1 MTDPQRSE
9 KKAQADHRTEAVV
22 TVKDEVVVSRDE
34 QVQARLAVSV
44 ATCPTY
50 SLLQD
55 SADATN
61 TSPETSETRAPS
73 PPRRPLTR
81 SQTGRPSKRRV
92 FEDNALDRDSESPLP
107 TKKSRTYRKRASQKG
122 PGEVTSVPPPTP
134 SSRENSAASS
144 SADIPAPSSNNITFL
159 DGLDDST
166 VATERRG
173 PRSRANLPVPVP
185 NLTKKSRGRRVPTT
199 VVLQPEDLK
208 KDKRTYV
215 CSVEGC
221 GKCFHRGEHLKR
233 HIRSIHTHEKPFKCT
248 YSACEKF
255 FNRHDNLLQHLK
267 VHTHNKRPLPS
278 DGSADSLLTDPGQNH
293 AEFAALAADNPSASS
308 SLLAALQQQAAYTP
322 SMVAR
327 SYGLP
332 SEELFTK
339 TNMAVSSVRTEMPQ
353 SPPRMGIAQSSIR
366 DGPPMFS
373 HPPANNSQ
381 PLLLPVATG
390 QNWPQP

>member
-1 MTDPQRSE
+1 MPDSQSSE
-9 KKAQADHRTEAVV
+9 KEVQVDHRAEVAVAA
-22 TVKDEVVVSRDE
+22 KDKVVVSRDE
-34 QVQARLAVSV
+34 QVQG
-44 ATCPTY
+44 
-50 SLLQD
+50 
-55 SADATN
+55 SADDTN
-61 TSPETSETRAPS
+61 AALETSEIRAPS
-73 PPRRPLTR
+73 APRRPLTR
-81 SQTGRPSKRRV
+81 SQTGRPSKRRIL
-92 FEDNALDRDSESPLP
+92 EDNAADRDSESPPP
-107 TKKSRTYRKRASQKG
+107 TKKSRTYRKRTAQRG
-122 PGEVTSVPPPTP
+122 PDEVASVPPPTP

-144 SADIPAPSSNNITFL
+144 SADIPAPSSNNVTFL

-166 VATERRG
+166 VPTERRG

-248 YSACEKF
+248 YPACEKF

-278 DGSADSLLTDPGQNH
+278 DGSADSLLADAGQNH
-293 AEFAALAADNPSASS
+293 VEFAALAANNPSASS
-308 SLLAALQQQAAYTP
+308 SLLVALQQQAYTP

-366 DGPPMFS
+366 DGPSVFP

>member
-1 MTDPQRSE
+1 MVDPQNSE
-9 KKAQADHRTEAVV
+9 KEAQVDHKPEAAVA
-22 TVKDEVVVSRDE
+22 VKEMVVVSRDE
-34 QVQARLAVSV
+34 QVQG
-44 ATCPTY
+44 
-50 SLLQD
+50 
-55 SADATN
+55 SADDTKTA
-61 TSPETSETRAPS
+61 PEICEIRASS

-92 FEDNALDRDSESPLP
+92 LEDNALDRDSESPP
-107 TKKSRTYRKRASQKG
+107 PAKKSRTYQQ
-122 PGEVTSVPPPTP
+122 GEVASVPPPTP

-144 SADIPAPSSNNITFL
+144 SADIPASSSNNVTFL
-159 DGLDDST
+159 DGLDNSN
-166 VATERRG
+166 APAERRG
-173 PRSRANLPVPVP
+173 PRSRANLPIPVP

-199 VVLQPEDLK
+199 VVLQPEELK

-215 CSVEGC
+215 CSVDGC

-248 YSACEKF
+248 YPACEKF

-267 VHTHNKRPLPS
+267 VHTHNKRQLPS
-278 DGSADSLLTDPGQNH
+278 DGSADSLLADQAQNH
-293 AEFAALAADNPSASS
+293 TEFAALATNNPSASS
-308 SLLAALQQQAAYTP
+308 SLLAALQQQAYTP

-332 SEELFTK
+332 SEDLFTK

-353 SPPRMGIAQSSIR
+353 SPPRMAIAQSSNTSQ
-366 DGPPMFS
+366 P
-373 HPPANNSQ
+373 Q
-381 PLLLPVATG
+381 PLLLPVTTG

>member
-1 MTDPQRSE
+1 MVDPQSSE
-9 KKAQADHRTEAVV
+9 KEANVDHRAEAASVV
-22 TVKDEVVVSRDE
+22 KEEDVVSRDE
-34 QVQARLAVSV
+34 QEKGSTDDTKNA
-44 ATCPTY
+44 
-50 SLLQD
+50 
-55 SADATN
+55 
-61 TSPETSETRAPS
+61 PETSEIRASS
-73 PPRRPLTR
+73 PPHRPLTR
-81 SQTGRPSKRRV
+81 SRTGRLSKRRV
-92 FEDNALDRDSESPLP
+92 LEDNALDRDSESPP
-107 TKKSRTYRKRASQKG
+107 PAKKSRTYRKRASQKG
-122 PGEVTSVPPPTP
+122 QGEAASVPPPTP

-144 SADIPAPSSNNITFL
+144 SADIPAPNSNNVTFL
-159 DGLDDST
+159 DGLDDSN
-166 VATERRG
+166 APAERRG

-248 YSACEKF
+248 YPACEKF

-267 VHTHNKRPLPS
+267 VHTHNKRQVPS
-278 DGSADSLLTDPGQNH
+278 DGSADSLLADSAQNH
-293 AEFAALAADNPSASS
+293 AEFANALAANNPSASS
-308 SLLAALQQQAAYTP
+308 SLLAALQQQQAYTP

-353 SPPRMGIAQSSIR
+353 SPPRMAI
-366 DGPPMFS
+366 
-373 HPPANNSQ
+373 
-381 PLLLPVATG
+381 ATG

>member
-1 MTDPQRSE
+1 MANSQSSE
-9 KKAQADHRTEAVV
+9 KEVQVDHRAEAAV
-22 TVKDEVVVSRDE
+22 VKDEVVVSRDE
-34 QVQARLAVSV
+34 QVQG
-44 ATCPTY
+44 
-50 SLLQD
+50 
-55 SADATN
+55 SADDTN
-61 TSPETSETRAPS
+61 VAPETSEIRAAS

-92 FEDNALDRDSESPLP
+92 LEDNAVDRDNESPPP
-107 TKKSRTYRKRASQKG
+107 TKKSRTYRKRAAQKG
-122 PGEVTSVPPPTP
+122 PGEVASVPPPTP

-144 SADIPAPSSNNITFL
+144 SADIPAPSSNNVTFL

-166 VATERRG
+166 VPTERRG

-248 YSACEKF
+248 YPACEKF

-267 VHTHNKRPLPS
+267 VHTHNKRQLPS
-278 DGSADSLLTDPGQNH
+278 DGSADSLLADAGQNH
-293 AEFAALAADNPSASS
+293 SEFAALAANNPSASS
-308 SLLAALQQQAAYTP
+308 SLLVALQQQAYTP

-332 SEELFTK
+332 SDELFTK

-366 DGPPMFS
+366 DGPPVFS
-373 HPPANNSQ
+373 HPPTNNSQ

>member
-1 MTDPQRSE
+1 MKVDTQSLE
-9 KKAQADHRTEAVV
+9 KEVEVDHRAEAVIAAE
-22 TVKDEVVVSRDE
+22 DEVVVSRDD
-34 QVQARLAVSV
+34 QGS
-44 ATCPTY
+44 
-50 SLLQD
+50 SND
-55 SADATN
+55 TN
-61 TSPETSETRAPS
+61 TTPESSEIRASS

-92 FEDNALDRDSESPLP
+92 LEDNALDRDSSSPP
-107 TKKSRTYRKRASQKG
+107 PVKKSRTYRKRAAQKG
-122 PGEVTSVPPPTP
+122 QGEVADVPPPAP
-134 SSRENSAASS
+134 SSRENSTASS
-144 SADIPAPSSNNITFL
+144 SADIPTLNSNSVTFL
-159 DGLDDST
+159 DGLDDSN
-166 VATERRG
+166 VPSERRG
-173 PRSRANLPVPVP
+173 PKSRANLPVPVP

-248 YSACEKF
+248 YPDCEKF

-278 DGSADSLLTDPGQNH
+278 DGSADSLLADPAQN
-293 AEFAALAADNPSASS
+293 ETEPAALAASKPLASS
-308 SLLAALQQQAAYTP
+308 SLLAALQQQAFTP
-322 SMVAR
+322 SVVAR
-327 SYGLP
+327 SYALP

-353 SPPRMGIAQSSIR
+353 SPPRMSIAQSSVR
-366 DGPPMFS
+366 DAPPMNF
-373 HPPANNSQ
+373 HPSQ
-381 PLLLPVATG
+381 NGSPPLLLPVATG
-390 QNWPQP
+390 QNWPPGVA